1 MADAKISALTELA
14 SNPAV
19 DDFIP
24 ILDTSTGSTKKI
36 SAANL
41 AQRSLQGSVS
51 NPQAVYAQRPQIFM
65 YQAPWAMTV
74 TKIHISNP
82 TTDDIVGDLK
92 FADDTLTG
100 VFAGATVIDICD
112 STSGSFT
119 VSASSDMDDATVPAN
134 KYIYFSLDS
143 SPAAAVKDFF
153 IRIDY
158 TVD

>member
-1 MADAKISALTELA
+1 MH
-14 SNPAV
+14 NV
-19 DDFIP
+19 
-24 ILDTSTGSTKKI
+24 
-36 SAANL
+36 
-41 AQRSLQGSVS
+41 R
-51 NPQAVYAQRPQIFM
+51 IFM

-134 KYIYFSLDS
+134 KYIYFSLDA

>member
-1 MADAKISALTELA
+1 
-14 SNPAV
+14 
-19 DDFIP
+19 
-24 ILDTSTGSTKKI
+24 
-36 SAANL
+36 
-41 AQRSLQGSVS
+41 
-51 NPQAVYAQRPQIFM
+51 M

-134 KYIYFSLDS
+134 KYIYFSLDA